1 VARKLA
7 RRARHTLLQL
17 GDAALAPVD
26 RLPLILSE
34 AA

>member
-1 VARKLA
+1 V
-7 RRARHTLLQL
+7 RHTLVGL

-26 RLPLILSE
+26 GLALAVPE